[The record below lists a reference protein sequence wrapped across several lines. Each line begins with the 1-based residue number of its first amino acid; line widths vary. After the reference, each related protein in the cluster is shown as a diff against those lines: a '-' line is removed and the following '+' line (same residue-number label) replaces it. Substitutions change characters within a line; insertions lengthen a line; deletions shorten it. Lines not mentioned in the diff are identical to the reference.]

1 MTEYKLLGWRDNLHY
16 IIHDITFPVT
26 VMGRYTKYG
35 DFLLQ
40 VPTKSETGEIEYKD
54 MSVWWFKYEENG

>member
-1 MTEYKLLGWRDNLHY
+1 MNTYKLLGWRDGLQYHA
-16 IIHDITFPVT
+16 HQITFPVT
-26 VMGRYTKYG
+26 VTGRYTEYG

-54 MSVWWFKYEENG
+54 MSVWWFKVEENG